1 LTDDFG
7 IYASLVISEG
17 CSCHNPAFYVTDWR
31 CSVYFKNDFKSANKS
46 PTQVLSCLTPYLFW
60 PSVQS
65 VLAVKLHSIQF
76 FCVKLFLVWFSY
88 WCTFLFFWYG
98 SVIGAPFSFCCVNC
112 KNKKLYSPL
121 HVHFSWFISFFYPFI
136 WSSDRRPVLTFTSFH
151 LPVTECNITND
162 NSSAPLCIVSPVA
175 CLYKAQHF
183 MP

>member
-1 LTDDFG
+1 MISNQPINPLHRCWA
-7 IYASLVISEG
+7 ASLHTFSG
-17 CSCHNPAFYVTDWR
+17 HLFSLYWLSSC
-31 CSVYFKNDFKSANKS
+31 
-46 PTQVLSCLTPYLFW
+46 TPFN
-60 PSVQS
+60 
-65 VLAVKLHSIQF
+65 F
-76 FCVKLFLVWFSY
+76 FVSN
-88 WCTFLFFWYG
+88 FFWYG